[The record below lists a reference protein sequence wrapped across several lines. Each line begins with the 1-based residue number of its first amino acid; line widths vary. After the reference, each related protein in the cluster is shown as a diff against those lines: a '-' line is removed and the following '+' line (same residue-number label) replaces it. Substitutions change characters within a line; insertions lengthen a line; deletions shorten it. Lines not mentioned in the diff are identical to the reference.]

1 MHPLSL
7 NNAPTKALV
16 GASLKGYSLNCS
28 TFRTATD
35 PCCGSGGIFPHF
47 CARSQKFV
55 LVTENKNHPAFNVE
69 ADNLYIMYQDKLNL
83 VEMLVKLKSNFGC
96 KRITIQTGGTINS
109 LFLREGLFDYIDIVV
124 TPALIGGKSTS
135 TLIDGESFTSVA
147 DLDKIGVLKLQS
159 CEQLENSYL
168 RLQYEIVRKNDKEET

>member
-1 MHPLSL
+1 
-7 NNAPTKALV
+7 
-16 GASLKGYSLNCS
+16 
-28 TFRTATD
+28 
-35 PCCGSGGIFPHF
+35 
-47 CARSQKFV
+47 
-55 LVTENKNHPAFNVE
+55 
-69 ADNLYIMYQDKLNL
+69 MYQDKLNL

-147 DLDKIGVLKLQS
+147 DLDKIGVLKLRS

-168 RLQYEIVRKNDKEET
+168 RLQYEIVRENDKEET